1 LNPVRRLPGFV
12 RGALRRRIAESFHRL
27 FYYNGART
35 WSNTTWLG
43 VSLQKCPL
51 DLWVYQELLVDLKP
65 AAIVECGTAFGGS
78 AYFLASLCELLEHG
92 EIITI
97 DVESRADRPVH
108 ERLTYLTGSSTDPAI
123 VASVE
128 EFIGGRGPVLVLLD
142 SDHTKEHVLSEL
154 RLYGPLVTPG
164 SYLVVEDSNVN
175 GHPVLP
181 DFGPGPMEAIEEF
194 LKADADFSVDRS
206 REKYFLTFNPSG
218 YLRKTG

>member
-1 LNPVRRLPGFV
+1 LNAVRLLPEPV
-12 RGALRRRIAESFHRL
+12 RGALRRTLVEWFHRL
-27 FYYNGART
+27 FYYDGAST

-51 DLWVYQELLVDLKP
+51 DLWVYQELLASVKP
-65 AAIVECGTAFGGS
+65 AVIVECGTAFGGS

-92 EIITI
+92 EVITI
-97 DVESRADRPVH
+97 DVESRTDRPVH
-108 ERLTYLTGSSTDPAI
+108 ERVTYLTGSSTDPAT

-128 EFIGGRGPVLVLLD
+128 EFISGRGPVLVLLD
-142 SDHTKEHVLSEL
+142 SDHSKAHVLSEL
-154 RLYGPLVTPG
+154 RLYAPLVTPG

-181 DFGPGPMEAIEEF
+181 DFGPGPMEAIKEF
-194 LKADADFSVDRS
+194 LEGDTEFSVDRS